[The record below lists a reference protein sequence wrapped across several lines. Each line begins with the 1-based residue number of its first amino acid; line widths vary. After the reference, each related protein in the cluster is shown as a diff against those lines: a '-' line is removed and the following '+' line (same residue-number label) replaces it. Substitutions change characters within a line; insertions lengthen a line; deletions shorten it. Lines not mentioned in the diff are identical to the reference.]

1 MLEHTFVH
9 IPGIGLKTE
18 QGIWSRGLLTWDDF
32 LRCDREVFS
41 GERDRFIRQELE
53 SSQAHREDLDFFW
66 QRLPPGEQWRVFGA
80 FQPKAVYLDIE
91 TTGNFQGYDEI
102 TLIGTYDGQQVRTF
116 INGSTLDEFESAL
129 APDALL
135 ITYSGS
141 GFDLPF
147 IRRWFRHL
155 RLPPAHIDLRY
166 LLHRLGYRGGLKAIE
181 KQVGIFRDPELDG
194 LDGFDAVMLWKA
206 YQWGDEPSLER
217 LIRYNT
223 LDIINLEPLMEL
235 CFQKLKNALGAF
247 PK

>member
-9 IPGIGLKTE
+9 IPGIGPKIE

-32 LRCDREVFS
+32 LWCDREVFS
-41 GERDRFIRQELE
+41 EERDRFIRQELQ

-66 QRLPPGEQWRVFGA
+66 QRLPPGEKWRVFTA
-80 FQPKAVYLDIE
+80 FKHQAIYLDIE

-102 TLIGTYDGQQVRTF
+102 TLIGIYDGQQVRTF
-116 INGSTLDEFESAL
+116 INGSTLDEFETAL

-135 ITYSGS
+135 ITYSGT

-155 RLPPAHIDLRY
+155 HLPPAHIDLRY
-166 LLHRLGYRGGLKAIE
+166 LLHRLGFRGGLKAIE
-181 KQVGIFRDPELDG
+181 KQLGITRDPDLDG
-194 LDGFDAVMLWKA
+194 LDGYDAVMLWKA
-206 YQWGDEPSLER
+206 YQWGDEPSLQR

-223 LDIINLEPLMEL
+223 LDIVNLEPLMEF
-235 CFQKLKNALGAF
+235 CFRRLKNALGSF
-247 PK
+247 P

>member
-1 MLEHTFVH
+1 VLEHTFVH
-9 IPGIGLKTE
+9 IPGIGSKTE
-18 QGIWSRGLLTWDDF
+18 QGIWSRGLLTWEDF
-32 LRCDREVFS
+32 LRYDREVFS

-66 QRLPPGEQWRVFGA
+66 QRLPPGERWRVFSA
-80 FQPKAVYLDIE
+80 FQQKAVYLDIE

-102 TLIGTYDGQQVRTF
+102 TLIGIYDGQQVRTF
-116 INGSTLDEFESAL
+116 INGSTLDEFETAL

-155 RLPPAHIDLRY
+155 HLPPAHIDLRF
-166 LLHRLGYRGGLKAIE
+166 LLQRLGYRGGLKAIE
-181 KQVGIFRDPELDG
+181 KQLGITRDMDLDG
-194 LDGFDAVMLWKA
+194 LDGYDAVMLWKA
-206 YQWGDEPSLER
+206 YQWGDEPSLQR

-223 LDIINLEPLMEL
+223 LDIINLEPLMEF
-235 CFQKLKNALGAF
+235 CFRRLKNALGSF
-247 PK
+247 L

>member
-1 MLEHTFVH
+1 VLEHTFVH
-9 IPGIGLKTE
+9 IPGIGPKIE

-32 LRCDREVFS
+32 LWCDREVFS
-41 GERDRFIRQELE
+41 EERDRFIRQELQ

-66 QRLPPGEQWRVFGA
+66 QRLPPGEKWRVFTA
-80 FQPKAVYLDIE
+80 FKHQAVYLDIE

-116 INGSTLDEFESAL
+116 INGSTLDEFETAL
-129 APDALL
+129 APEALL

-147 IRRWFRHL
+147 IRRWFRNLH
-155 RLPPAHIDLRY
+155 LPPAHIDLRY

-181 KQVGIFRDPELDG
+181 KQLGITRDPDLDG
-194 LDGFDAVMLWKA
+194 LDGYDAVMLWKA
-206 YQWGDEPSLER
+206 YQWGDEPSLQR

-223 LDIINLEPLMEL
+223 LDIVNLEPLMEF
-235 CFQKLKNALGAF
+235 CFRRLKNALGSF
-247 PK
+247 L

>member
-1 MLEHTFVH
+1 LLEHTFVH

-32 LRCDREVFS
+32 LRSNREVFS
-41 GERDRFIRQELE
+41 GERDRLIRQELE

-66 QRLPPGEQWRVFGA
+66 QRLPPGEKWRVFSA
-80 FQPKAVYLDIE
+80 FQRKALYLDIE
-91 TTGNFQGYDEI
+91 TSGNFQGCDEI
-102 TLIGTYDGQQVRTF
+102 TLIGVYDGQEVRTF
-116 INGSTLDEFESAL
+116 INGSTLEAFETAV

-135 ITYSGS
+135 ITYNGT

-155 RLPPAHIDLRY
+155 HLPSSHIDLRY

-181 KQVGIFRDPELDG
+181 KQVGISRDPDLDG

-223 LDIINLEPLMEL
+223 LDIINLAPLMEI
-235 CFQKLKNALGAF
+235 CFQRLKNALGSF
-247 PK
+247 L